1 MFLVP
6 KYLNFFAAVT
16 CHQLYFPLQFWAS
29 VALLLSLTGS
39 LQARQ
44 RVNLKRNGR
53 SSEGRS
59 HQRVTLRRD
68 GRALEVEGGI
78 DFSRAERDPATGRMC
93 VLEEQQV
100 DTLVKKPVL
109 ECTHRY
115 RQGQGHLRS
124 EIPGLER
131 YILPWRTL
139 YTNHALIS

>member
-1 MFLVP
+1 MSALP
-6 KYLNFFAAVT
+6 KAV
-16 CHQLYFPLQFWAS
+16 QFWAT

-39 LQARQ
+39 LKAR
-44 RVNLKRNGR
+44 
-53 SSEGRS
+53 
-59 HQRVTLRRD
+59 QRVTLRRD

-109 ECTHRY
+109 ECTLRY

-131 YILPWRTL
+131 YILPW
-139 YTNHALIS
+139 